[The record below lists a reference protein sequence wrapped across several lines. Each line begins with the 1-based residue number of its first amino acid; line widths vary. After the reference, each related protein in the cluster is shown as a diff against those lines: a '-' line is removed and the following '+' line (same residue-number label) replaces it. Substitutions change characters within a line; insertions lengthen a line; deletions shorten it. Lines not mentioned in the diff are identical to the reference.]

1 MAKARDDPKEAMEG
15 DLVVAV
21 VGVIVIVC
29 GGLVAVAGAHPKW
42 QNIHDNSP
50 APLLGNIIA
59 AFGLLIVAVGVILL
73 LINLVIWISS
83 RFRRR

>member
-1 MAKARDDPKEAMEG
+1 MAKARNDPKGAMEE

-21 VGVIVIVC
+21 FGLVVIVC
-29 GGLVAVAGAHPKW
+29 GGLVAVAGVHPKW

-59 AFGLLIVAVGVILL
+59 GFGLLIVAVGVVFLL
-73 LINLVIWISS
+73 VNVVIWITS
-83 RFRRR
+83 RLRRR